1 MPSIKDSSTA
11 TLADH
16 SISMEVNQSNFKT
29 LQPDEAFAHLSML
42 AKMLT
47 LSYQLVSKRLPKDG
61 GTNPDLLNY
70 LKKLQDTLEA
80 TVMKHQLDADKPNSD
95 IRLSCTIDP
104 SDSGFPVV
112 VRDFKFLNS
121 DKEQAEDKLQ
131 ALPDDAKLVD
141 DALYLLFRGHLPRD
155 VILQKLTRNYYEML
169 QRLSMPQTLE
179 IYPLTYLQEEENFHY
194 CTQSFERLDDH
205 SNIPRFYTLYLRIP
219 SRSYNK
225 PEWREELK
233 QAITSGL
240 STVTDLEL
248 RYLAEK
254 VEAIV
259 GVQLEYLERF
269 DVGPFYSLFTDN
281 GKAVGALIDSE
292 QDYIMMYSKSSVI
305 RTGQAER
312 EKLRERFVGWISGD
326 EHAGQFSPV
335 INSPQYILMPHRL
348 IQKVHNLNI
357 SLKEH
362 TKMYGVTSEGEMY
375 E

>member
-169 QRLSMPQTLE
+169 QRLSMPQTLG

>member
-1 MPSIKDSSTA
+1 MPTIKDSSST

-16 SISMEVNQSNFKT
+16 SISMEVNQPNFKT

-42 AKMLT
+42 AKMLD

-61 GTNPDLLNY
+61 GTNPDLLKY
-70 LKKLQDTLEA
+70 LKKLHKTLEA
-80 TVMKHQLDADKPNSD
+80 IVMKHKLEAVKPNSD
-95 IRLSCTIDP
+95 IRLSCTVDP

-121 DKEQAEDKLQ
+121 DKEQAEAELQ
-131 ALPDDAKLVD
+131 ALPEDDKLVD

-179 IYPLTYLQEEENFHY
+179 IYPLTDLQEDKGFHY

-205 SNIPRFYTLYLRIP
+205 SNMPRFYTLYLRIP
-219 SRSYNK
+219 SKSYNK

-233 QAITSGL
+233 QAITGGL

-269 DVGPFYSLFTDN
+269 DVGPFYSLYTDN
-281 GKAVGALIDSE
+281 GKAVAALVESE
-292 QDYIMMYSKSSVI
+292 QDCIMMYSKSSVI

-312 EKLRERFVGWISGD
+312 AKLRERFVGWISGD

-357 SLKEH
+357 TLKEH
-362 TKMYGVTSEGEMY
+362 TKMYGVTSEGEIY

>member
-80 TVMKHQLDADKPNSD
+80 TVMKHHLDADKPNSD

-169 QRLSMPQTLE
+169 QRLSMPQTLG

-219 SRSYNK
+219 SKSYNK

-233 QAITSGL
+233 QAITNGL

-292 QDYIMMYSKSSVI
+292 EDYIMMYSKSSVI